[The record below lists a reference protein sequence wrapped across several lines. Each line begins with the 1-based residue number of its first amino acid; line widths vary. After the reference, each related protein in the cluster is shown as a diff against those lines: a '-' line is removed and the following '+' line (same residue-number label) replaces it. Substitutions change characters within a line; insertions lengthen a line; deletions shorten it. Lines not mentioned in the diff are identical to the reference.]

1 MENPEQQLGKGGETP
16 AAGGPD
22 APSGWRL
29 IFLRAGGLRAGW
41 RLILFAVFFA
51 VAFRLL
57 MPAAVALRLPLPT
70 SNRVITPA
78 TVITQE
84 LLFISA
90 TFIAVLLM
98 AWIEGRSFSDYGL
111 PLRGA
116 FGGRFWKGSV
126 WGIVAFSAT
135 ILLIAAL
142 HGFSPGHIA
151 LSERALVRET
161 LVWAVAFALV
171 GIWEETFFRGYALLT
186 LAEGI
191 GFWPAASVL
200 SAFFCYVHLAGNGEE
215 AWVGM
220 PQIFL
225 ISMLF
230 CLTLRRTGNLWFAV
244 GMHAGWDYAET
255 YLFAAPDSGLVSPG
269 TLVTSSFHGP
279 RWLTGG
285 AVGPE
290 GSVLSVVVLFAAML
304 LFARLYPPREENV
317 E

>member
-51 VAFRLL
+51 VAFGLL

-135 ILLIAAL
+135 ILLDRGAARFFA
-142 HGFSPGHIA
+142 GPP
-151 LSERALVRET
+151 RALRRALIRQS
-161 LVWAVAFALV
+161 LVWAVAFAW
-171 GIWEETFFRGYALLT
+171 WESGKKLFFEDTSLFT
-186 LAEGI
+186 LADGI

-200 SAFFCYVHLAGNGEE
+200 SALFGHVHLIGNAEE
-215 AWVGM
+215 SLGGYAADFPDLDAVLPDVAADGKSLVRRGHARGVG
-220 PQIFL
+220 
-225 ISMLF
+225 
-230 CLTLRRTGNLWFAV
+230 LR
-244 GMHAGWDYAET
+244 
-255 YLFAAPDSGLVSPG
+255 
-269 TLVTSSFHGP
+269 
-279 RWLTGG
+279 
-285 AVGPE
+285 
-290 GSVLSVVVLFAAML
+290 
-304 LFARLYPPREENV
+304 
-317 E
+317 